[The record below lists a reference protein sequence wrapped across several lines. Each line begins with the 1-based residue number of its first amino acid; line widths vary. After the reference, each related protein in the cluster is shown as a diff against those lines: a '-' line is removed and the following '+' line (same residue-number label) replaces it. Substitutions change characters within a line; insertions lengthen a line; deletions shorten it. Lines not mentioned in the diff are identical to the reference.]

1 MVAGR
6 GGPRE
11 PHLRR
16 RICSGSPDPPI
27 DGLMRYG
34 LHARFVLLA
43 VVLSQYA
50 LAQQYSFQTFDF
62 DSGLNNLAVESIFQ
76 DREGFLWVGTQNGLF
91 RYDGRG
97 FTEFGPK
104 EIASGAF
111 ILSIHQTPDGTL
123 WLGTTHGLYR
133 QEAGRFV
140 QAVLP
145 GGDEQRVN
153 GKSGLASD
161 SRGRLYAATRLGLAI
176 GERVGPRQDW
186 VFKLVTRTEGEGR
199 TSRAVA
205 GVTVTRDGRVIFGC
219 VKSLCELDE
228 RDRIRLLSIQPD
240 KEHGPWSFLFEN
252 QQGDLYIRSESHL
265 EVLRKGGSRF
275 EPAPGPLDLRSPWV
289 PQLGE
294 DYKGRLLI
302 PVLGGLAILHDGRWQ
317 QISKRNGL
325 PGDSVSSVYVDRE
338 GSLWLGMNGRGLA
351 RWIGYG
357 EWEGYSEAEGLGNE
371 TVWQVV
377 EGKDGTVWVGTGDGV
392 YRGEW
397 SGKGFQ
403 FRLAPE
409 FPKGAIIAMLAASD
423 GTIWAGP
430 LEGGLY
436 RRDPRTGRV
445 RHIAIPAAEDGAFVM
460 RLRQGRNGRIY
471 TAVSNRSALWIIEP
485 DGRTSDIPFPDG
497 RPRRGL
503 AVAEGPDGS
512 IWFGARDGLYRY
524 KDGGWVRYGKHDG
537 LLHEA
542 IHGISFDARGEM
554 WVVYMDPSGLTRGI
568 LESGRLRLQHFT
580 PADGL
585 PSALVY
591 FARHDSK
598 GHLWA
603 GTDRGLAVFDG
614 KTWLQY
620 RRGDGLIWDDCN
632 TDAFA
637 AASDG
642 GVWIGTSG
650 GLSRFREAE
659 GKPSPGTPRTVLTS
673 VRLGKRAFDPSARAE
688 VRHQDNTL
696 TVRFAVLRFAR
707 PSAQRY
713 LYRLVGLSE
722 EWKETHLSEIQF
734 PDLPAGKYRLEVRG
748 FDGTRTWSEASAVFE
763 FRIHPPWWAHPVT
776 RLLGILLSVALV
788 LLYLQQS
795 KVRHQR
801 ENAKLERAVEERTRQ
816 LREEKE
822 RSERANRLKDEFLAN
837 VSHEIRTPMNGI
849 LGMTDLALT
858 TELTSEQREYLETVK
873 LSADRLLH
881 LLNDILDLS
890 KIEAGY
896 MEIQAEPFEPRL
908 VAEHALQSAVS
919 RALEKGLH
927 LSMNCAPGVPQRVVG
942 DEQRVFQIL
951 LNLLNNA
958 VKFTQEGGVEL
969 RIETEPLT
977 KTRLLMRLLVRDT
990 GIGIPPDQQDA
1001 IFEAFRQADGSITR
1015 RFGGTGLGLAI
1026 SSRLARLMGGGIRV
1040 ESQPGQGSTFT
1051 VEILVG
1057 VCAEP
1062 VAAQS
1067 RSASATCVL
1076 SPQPVSGQPEDAP
1089 ARQGARPPRLRILL
1103 AEDNQVNRR
1112 LVELLMS
1119 RQGHEVVSVENGR
1132 KAVELAQRE
1141 RFDVIL
1147 MDVQM
1152 PDMDGLEATRQI
1164 RALERAVGRHSPIL
1178 ALTANAMRGDE
1189 EVCLAA
1195 GMDGYIPKPFEAE
1208 KLLRAVD
1215 TAAGRTSEES

>member
-1 MVAGR
+1 
-6 GGPRE
+6 
-11 PHLRR
+11 
-16 RICSGSPDPPI
+16 
-27 DGLMRYG
+27 MRHG
-34 LHARFVLLA
+34 AHARSVLVALA
-43 VVLSQYA
+43 WTLRA

-97 FTEFGPK
+97 FTEFGRR

-123 WLGTTHGLYR
+123 WLGTTQGLYR
-133 QEAGRFV
+133 RDGGRFV

-161 SRGRLYAATRLGLAI
+161 ARGRLYVATRLGLAI
-176 GERVGPRQDW
+176 GERVGPRKEW
-186 VFKLVTRTEGEGR
+186 VFKLVTRPEGEGR

-205 GVTVTRDGRVIFGC
+205 GVTVTRAGRVIFGC

-228 RDRIRLLSIQPD
+228 RDQIRLLDAQPGKD
-240 KEHGPWSFLFEN
+240 HGPWSYLYEDHR
-252 QQGDLYIRSESHL
+252 GDLYVRSALHL
-265 EVLRKGGSRF
+265 EVLRKGSDRF
-275 EPAPGPLDLRSPWV
+275 EPVQAPMDLRSPWV

-294 DYKGRLLI
+294 DYEGRLLI
-302 PVLGGLAILHDGRWQ
+302 PVLGGLAIQARGQWQ
-317 QISKRNGL
+317 VVTRKNGL

-338 GSLWLGMNGRGLA
+338 GSVWLGMNGRGLA

-371 TVWQVV
+371 TVWQVA
-377 EGKDGTVWVGTGDGV
+377 EGGDGTVWVGTGDGV

-397 SGKGFQ
+397 SGAGYR
-403 FRLAPE
+403 FRRVPE
-409 FPKGAIIAMLAASD
+409 FPKGAIIALLAASD
-423 GTIWAGP
+423 GAIWAAP
-430 LEGGLY
+430 QEGGLY

-445 RHIAIPAAEDGAFVM
+445 RHLPVPASEDGAFVM
-460 RLRQGRNGRIY
+460 RLREGRSGRIY
-471 TAVSNRSALWIIEP
+471 AAVSNRSALLVIEP
-485 DGRTSDIPFPDG
+485 GGQLTDIPLPEG
-497 RPRRGL
+497 KPRRGL
-503 AVAEGPDGS
+503 AVAEGPDGA
-512 IWFGARDGLYRY
+512 IWFGAQDGLYRY
-524 KDGGWVRYGKHDG
+524 KDGGWIRFGKRDG

-542 IHGISFDARGEM
+542 IHGITFDVHGEM
-554 WVVYMDPSGLTRGI
+554 WLVYMDPSGLTKGR

-585 PSALVY
+585 PSSLVY
-591 FARHDSK
+591 FARNDAK

-603 GTDRGLAVFDG
+603 GTDRGVAVFDG
-614 KTWLQY
+614 KTWIQY

-637 AASDG
+637 AAADG

-650 GLSRFREAE
+650 GLSRFREAA

-673 VRLGKRAFDPSARAE
+673 VRLGRRGFDPSTRAE

-722 EWKETHLSEIQF
+722 EWKETRLSEIQF
-734 PDLPAGKYRLEVRG
+734 PDLPPGKYRLEVRG
-748 FDGTRTWSEASAVFE
+748 FDGARAWSEAPAAFE
-763 FRIHPPWWAHPVT
+763 FQIHPPWWAHPLT
-776 RLLGILLSVALV
+776 RLLGILFSIALAQ
-788 LLYLQQS
+788 LYLRQS
-795 KVRHQR
+795 RIRHER
-801 ENAKLERAVEERTRQ
+801 EKAKLERAVEERTRQ

-849 LGMTDLALT
+849 LGMTDLALS

-873 LSADRLLH
+873 LSANRLLH

-896 MEIQAEPFEPRL
+896 LEIHSEPFEPRV
-908 VAEHALQSAVS
+908 VAEHALQSVVS
-919 RALEKGLH
+919 RALEKGLQLTMH
-927 LSMNCAPGVPQRVVG
+927 CAPGVPERVVG

-958 VKFTQEGGVEL
+958 VKFTEKGGVEL
-969 RIETEPLT
+969 QIECEPAT
-977 KTRLLMRLLVRDT
+977 RTRLLLRFLVRDT
-990 GIGIPPDQQDA
+990 GIGIPADQQDA

-1026 SSRLARLMGGGIRV
+1026 SSRLARLMGGDIRV
-1040 ESQPGQGSTFT
+1040 ESTPGVGSTFT

-1057 VCAEP
+1057 VCEEAAAVRPTAEP
-1062 VAAQS
+1062 VRQEAGVQAEPAPQAA
-1067 RSASATCVL
+1067 
-1076 SPQPVSGQPEDAP
+1076 AP
-1089 ARQGARPPRLRILL
+1089 ARQTAQPGRLRILL

-1132 KAVELAQRE
+1132 KAVELAGRE
-1141 RFDVIL
+1141 HFDVIL

-1152 PDMDGLEATRQI
+1152 PEMDGLEATRQI

-1189 EVCLAA
+1189 EICLEA

-1215 TAAGRTSEES
+1215 EAAGRSSRGS

>member
-1 MVAGR
+1 
-6 GGPRE
+6 
-11 PHLRR
+11 
-16 RICSGSPDPPI
+16 
-27 DGLMRYG
+27 MRHG
-34 LHARFVLLA
+34 LHACSVVLAVLLPPCA
-43 VVLSQYA
+43 T
-50 LAQQYSFQTFDF
+50 AQQYSFQTFDF
-62 DSGLNNLAVESIFQ
+62 DSGLNNLAVESIYQ
-76 DREGFLWVGTQNGLF
+76 DREGFLWVGTQNGVF

-97 FTEFGPK
+97 FTEFGRK

-145 GGDEQRVN
+145 VGDDQRVN

-161 SRGRLYAATRLGLAI
+161 SRGRLYVATRQGLAI
-176 GERVGPRQDW
+176 GERAGPRKEW
-186 VFKLVTRTEGEGR
+186 VFKLLTRTEGEGR
-199 TSRAVA
+199 TRRAVA
-205 GVTVTRDGRVIFGC
+205 GVTVTRAGRVVFGC
-219 VKSLCELDE
+219 VRSLCELDE
-228 RDRIRLLSIQPD
+228 RDQIRLFAVQPGR
-240 KEHGPWSFLFEN
+240 EQGPWSFIFED
-252 QQGDLYIRSESHL
+252 QRGDLYIRSAMHL
-265 EVLRKGGSRF
+265 MVLRKGGARF
-275 EPAPGPLDLRSPWV
+275 EPMQGPLDLRSPWV

-294 DYKGRLLI
+294 DYNGRLLV
-302 PVLGGLAILHDGRWQ
+302 PVLGGLAILKGGQWQ
-317 QISKRNGL
+317 QITKRNGL

-338 GSLWLGMNGRGLA
+338 GSVWLGMNGRGLA

-357 EWEGYSEAEGLGNE
+357 EWEGYSEAEGLGNG

-377 EGKDGTVWVGTGDGV
+377 EGRDGTVWAGSGDGV
-392 YRGEW
+392 FRAERTDTGYR
-397 SGKGFQ
+397 
-403 FRLAPE
+403 FRRVPE
-409 FPKGAIIAMLAASD
+409 FPRGAIIAMLAAAD
-423 GTIWAGP
+423 GAIWAAP
-430 LEGGLY
+430 QEGGLY

-445 RHIAIPAAEDGAFVM
+445 RHLQIPAAGDGAFVM

-471 TAVSNRSALWIIEP
+471 AAISNRSALFVVEP
-485 DGRTSDIPFPDG
+485 DGRTSDIPLPDG
-497 RPRRGL
+497 KPHRGL

-512 IWFGARDGLYRY
+512 IWFGAQDGLYQY
-524 KDGGWVRYGKHDG
+524 KDGHWRRYGKRDG

-542 IHGISFDARGEM
+542 VHGITFDPRGQI
-554 WVVYMDPSGLTRGI
+554 WLVYMDPSGLTKAVP
-568 LESGRLRLQHFT
+568 EAGRLRLQHYT

-585 PSALVY
+585 PSSLVY
-591 FARHDSK
+591 FARYDAK
-598 GHLWA
+598 GRLWV
-603 GTDRGLAVFDG
+603 GTDRGAAMFDG
-614 KTWLQY
+614 KTWIQY

-637 AASDG
+637 AAADG
-642 GVWIGTSG
+642 AVWIGTSG
-650 GLSRFREAE
+650 GLSRFQEAAR
-659 GKPSPGTPRTVLTS
+659 KPIPETPRTVLTS
-673 VRLGKRAFDPSARAE
+673 VRLGRSGFNPSTHAQ
-688 VRHQDNTL
+688 VGHLDNTL

-722 EWKETHLSEIQF
+722 EWKETRLSEIQF
-734 PDLPAGKYRLEVRG
+734 PDLPPGNYRFEVRG
-748 FDGTRTWSEASAVFE
+748 FDGARSWSEVPAVFE
-763 FRIHPPWWAHPVT
+763 FRIHPPWWAHPAT
-776 RLLGILLSVALV
+776 RVLGILMSVALV
-788 LLYLQQS
+788 LLSLRQS
-795 KVRHQR
+795 KVRHER
-801 ENAKLERAVEERTRQ
+801 EKARLERAVEERTRQ

-849 LGMTDLALT
+849 LGMTDLALS
-858 TELTSEQREYLETVK
+858 TELTTEQREYLETVK

-896 MEIQAEPFEPRL
+896 MEIMSEPFQPRQ
-908 VAEHALQSAVS
+908 VAEQALQSVLA
-919 RALEKGLH
+919 RALQKGLH
-927 LSMNCAPGVPQRVVG
+927 LSMHCAADVPERVVG
-942 DEQRVFQIL
+942 DEQRIFQIL

-958 VKFTQEGGVEL
+958 VKFTETGGVEL
-969 RIETEPLT
+969 RIECEPAA
-977 KTRLLMRLLVRDT
+977 KTHLLMRFVVRDT
-990 GIGIPPDQQDA
+990 GIGIPPQQQEA

-1026 SSRLARLMGGGIRV
+1026 SSRLARLMGGGIQV
-1040 ESQPGQGSTFT
+1040 KSEPGKGSTFT
-1051 VEILVG
+1051 VEVLVG
-1057 VCAEP
+1057 VCTEAQAVQPRPRAAVP
-1062 VAAQS
+1062 VVPREAPAPPN
-1067 RSASATCVL
+1067 A
-1076 SPQPVSGQPEDAP
+1076 AP
-1089 ARQGARPPRLRILL
+1089 ARQGVPPSRLRILL

-1119 RQGHEVVSVENGR
+1119 RNGHEVVSVENGR
-1132 KAVELAQRE
+1132 KAVELAGRE
-1141 RFDVIL
+1141 HFDVIL

-1164 RALERAVGRHSPIL
+1164 RALERAIGRHSPIL

-1215 TAAGRTSEES
+1215 KAAGRTSRPS